1 MPSDQDRLEA
11 LTQEL
16 QAAID
21 QQAATAEILRVIS
34 RSPGD
39 LQPVFDAI
47 ARHANRLCDGVFSA
61 LFRLDGGTIDIVAH
75 DSVSPDQVQ
84 ALRRVFP
91 VPATRDTLTGRAILD
106 RRIVHVADVTTEPGY
121 ALMPLAKE
129 VGYRSFLSVPMQR
142 EDARSAPSASRGERP
157 HHSRSSRSGSWK
169 PSPIRRSSPS
179 RACASI
185 ASSRTRAESWP
196 R

>member
-1 MPSDQDRLEA
+1 MLLPVIRILHPRACGRRRSSGTLRVVPSDQERLDA
-11 LTQEL
+11 LNQEL

-39 LQPVFDAI
+39 LQPVFDTI
-47 ARHANRLCDGVFSA
+47 ARSANRLCDGVFSA
-61 LFRLDGGTIDIVAH
+61 LFRIDGGTIDIVAH
-75 DSVSPDQVQ
+75 DSVSPEQSE

-106 RRIVHVADVTTEPGY
+106 RRVVHVADVTTEPGY
-121 ALMPLAKE
+121 AMMPLAKE

-142 EDARSAPSASRGERP
+142 DE
-157 HHSRSSRSGSWK
+157 
-169 PSPIRRSSPS
+169 
-179 RACASI
+179 
-185 ASSRTRAESWP
+185 
-196 R
+196 